1 MRIFQLDKFGA
12 KIDRL
17 HPRIILLRGSNE
29 RKDLDMDEEVEERGL
44 DGILARP
51 PAQRRDDALVPFFR
65 DGDDGGGGGLF
76 PGGLLPRIFPGF
88 PGFGYPEQFG
98 HPVSAS

>member
-1 MRIFQLDKFGA
+1 
-12 KIDRL
+12 
-17 HPRIILLRGSNE
+17 
-29 RKDLDMDEEVEERGL
+29 MDEEVEERGL

-51 PAQRRDDALVPFFR
+51 AQRRDDAVVRFFR
-65 DGDDGGGGGLF
+65 GGDDGGGGGGLF

-98 HPVSAS
+98 HPVSVFVYMTDFKNFI

>member
-1 MRIFQLDKFGA
+1 
-12 KIDRL
+12 
-17 HPRIILLRGSNE
+17 
-29 RKDLDMDEEVEERGL
+29 MDEEVEERGL

-65 DGDDGGGGGLF
+65 GGDDGGGGGLF

-98 HPVSAS
+98 HPVSTSDPFMVSSKFM